1 MATAPASTPPATS
14 GAATAGYA
22 AAGAALLSTYASGQL
37 AEAAAINQQT
47 GALLSAR
54 NNLAISEV
62 RADYS
67 EQYAAIQAGRTIK
80 RADIEA
86 TNYKIAGNQLLRNL
100 RSANASAR
108 ARAAAN
114 GVQLGS
120 GSIEALQRENT
131 SAAMSDVQ
139 MADFNAL
146 SARVFG
152 FEDAS
157 AMMESS
163 QIQNIMDMYA
173 AKSGAQQME
182 LAGSAAV
189 RNAGLLSNAKLADAG
204 ITALRTVKIR

>member
-1 MATAPASTPPATS
+1 MATAPASTQPAST
-14 GAATAGYA
+14 GTAAAGYATAGAAILGAYA
-22 AAGAALLSTYASGQL
+22 AGQL
-37 AEAAAINQQT
+37 GEAAAINQQT
-47 GALLSAR
+47 GALLQAR

-67 EQYAAIQAGRTIK
+67 EQYAAIQAGRTLK

-100 RSANASAR
+100 RSTNASAR

-131 SAAMSDVQ
+131 AATMSDVQ

-157 AMMESS
+157 AMLESS

-173 AKSGAQQME
+173 AKSGSQQME

-189 RNAGLLSNAKLADAG
+189 RNAGLLSNAKLSDAA
-204 ITALRTVKIR
+204 ITALRTVKR

>member
-1 MATAPASTPPATS
+1 MATAPVSTPPATS
-14 GAATAGYA
+14 GAAAAGYA
-22 AAGAALLSTYASGQL
+22 TAGAALLSTYASGQL

-80 RADIEA
+80 RAEIEA

-100 RSANASAR
+100 RSTNASAR

-131 SAAMSDVQ
+131 SATMSDVQ

-163 QIQNIMDMYA
+163 QIQNIMDRYA

-204 ITALRTVKIR
+204 ITALRTVKR

>member
-37 AEAAAINQQT
+37 AETAAINQQT

-163 QIQNIMDMYA
+163 QIQNIMDRYA

-204 ITALRTVKIR
+204 ITALRTVKR

>member
-1 MATAPASTPPATS
+1 MATAPQPAAASS
-14 GAATAGYA
+14 GTATAGYA
-22 AAGAALLSTYASGQL
+22 AAGAAVLGAYASGQL
-37 AEAAAINQQT
+37 GQAAAIQQET
-47 GALLSAR
+47 GMLLQAR
-54 NNLAISEV
+54 NNLAIAEV

-67 EQYAAIQAGRTIK
+67 EQYAAIQSGRTLK
-80 RADIEA
+80 RAEIEA

-108 ARAAAN
+108 ARAAAS

-120 GSIEALQRENT
+120 GSIEAIQRENT
-131 SAAMSDVQ
+131 AATLRDVQ

-173 AKSGAQQME
+173 ARAGSQQME
-182 LAGSAAV
+182 LAGSSAV
-189 RNAGLLSNAKLADAG
+189 KNAGLLANAKLIDAG
-204 ITALRTVKIR
+204 VTAYRTVKR